1 MDAKQAQ
8 ALRAPF
14 PAGVVGKLPKPY
26 KSDSAK
32 GTCREC
38 GGYHGLPA
46 AHLDFVG
53 HAAAT
58 DRLLQVDPSWTWEPF
73 AIGPDGLPALDASR
87 NLWIRLTIAG
97 VTRIGVGDG
106 KSLKECIGDAIRNAA
121 MRFGVA
127 LDLWAK
133 EDLHAMD
140 TERGTTGV
148 PDAEPEQP
156 APATRTMSRPR
167 AAAPAPEAPTDDAVE
182 PEPLTDHT
190 RKQMFAELTKHG
202 ITDAEK
208 QRAGMGR
215 ILGHPIMSRA
225 DLTEDDGR
233 AIVLDLQAR
242 AVPAPA
248 VAPDAGPGPSDADW
262 DAMEARP

>member
-14 PAGVVGKLPKPY
+14 PAGMVGKLPKPY
-26 KSDSAK
+26 KADSPKA
-32 GTCREC
+32 TCKEC

-46 AHLDFVG
+46 VHLDFVG
-53 HAAAT
+53 HAATT

-73 AIGPDGLPALDASR
+73 AIGPDGLPALDGSR
-87 NLWIRLTIAG
+87 NLWIRLTVAG

-140 TERGTTGV
+140 AERGTSGV
-148 PDAEPEQP
+148 PDVEPEQP

-167 AAAPAPEAPTDDAVE
+167 AAVPAPEAPTDDAVE
-182 PEPLTDHT
+182 PD
-190 RKQMFAELTKHG
+190 G
-202 ITDAEK
+202 ITPAQLK
-208 QRAGMGR
+208 KMAAGMR
-215 ILGHPIMSRA
+215 
-225 DLTEDDGR
+225 
-233 AIVLDLQAR
+233 
-242 AVPAPA
+242 
-248 VAPDAGPGPSDADW
+248 DAGITERGHALAYVAQVIGREVESRNDLSKGEASRVIEALETPDGPSDADW
-262 DAMEARP
+262 DAMGATS

>member
-26 KSDSAK
+26 KADSAK

-58 DRLLQVDPSWTWEPF
+58 DRLLQVDPTWTWEPF
-73 AIGPDGLPALDASR
+73 AIGPDGLPALDANR
-87 NLWIRLTIAG
+87 NLWIRLTVAG

-140 TERGTTGV
+140 TERGATGE
-148 PDAEPEQP
+148 PDAEPEPP

-167 AAAPAPEAPTDDAVE
+167 AAAPVADAEAVTPAQIVKIGVAMSKAGMTDRTKALAYVARVIGREVE
-182 PEPLTDHT
+182 S
-190 RKQMFAELTKHG
+190 RNELTKAEAHQV
-202 ITDAEK
+202 IEALEFDA
-208 QRAGMGR
+208 Q
-215 ILGHPIMSRA
+215 PP
-225 DLTEDDGR
+225 TPPED
-233 AIVLDLQAR
+233 
-242 AVPAPA
+242 
-248 VAPDAGPGPSDADW
+248 
-262 DAMEARP
+262 RP